1 MYTHTNKHSH
11 TTNLSIRGSSLG
23 RVVPGFRALC
33 WMHYKNMYTVNQ
45 PLQCNTTLHYDYYC
59 TWNVLWMSGLNSILG
74 FSASCL
80 FPSSSL
86 CQHKRCPNNTRDTRL
101 SMVLRET
108 DRITCFYSEN
118 FTGVPSTGN
127 LILVE
132 ENIVNPHFIT
142 LMMKQT
148 LLNHRCTSSFK
159 NGLHTL
165 YTVFNN
171 DTHMWPAEQKP
182 VHFCKIFIS
191 YKNAFKWNGWIV
203 CTRQTN
209 LRTF

>member
-1 MYTHTNKHSH
+1 MCITRGRPITTYIQTHTHAHDCTHMYTHTNKHSH

-127 LILVE
+127 FTHILTTLIS
-132 ENIVNPHFIT
+132 NIVKSTKPIHHWTPWLIRSTNTFI
-142 LMMKQT
+142 
-148 LLNHRCTSSFK
+148 
-159 NGLHTL
+159 
-165 YTVFNN
+165 
-171 DTHMWPAEQKP
+171 
-182 VHFCKIFIS
+182 
-191 YKNAFKWNGWIV
+191 
-203 CTRQTN
+203 
-209 LRTF
+209 